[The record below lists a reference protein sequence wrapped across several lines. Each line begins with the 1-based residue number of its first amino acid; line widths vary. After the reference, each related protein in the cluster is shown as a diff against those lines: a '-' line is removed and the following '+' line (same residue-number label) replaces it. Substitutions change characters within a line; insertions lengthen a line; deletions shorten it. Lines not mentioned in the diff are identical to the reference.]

1 MIYLLLFW
9 EFFKIGAL
17 AFGGGYAMIAPV
29 QDMVVSHSW
38 MDLNTF
44 NKFLGVCE
52 STPGP
57 IAINMATF
65 VGSTQGGI
73 IGSLCATLGAV
84 LPAFLIMLLLSSA
97 FNKVQNHTLFK
108 ATLAGIRPAAL
119 GLIVAT
125 GVWMVVTLAI
135 PVISSSSAQIL
146 DWKAIVI
153 MVILFAIPPIYK
165 KATNKKFSSIGLI
178 GVSAV
183 LGMVLYSWM

>member
-29 QDMVVSHSW
+29 QEMVASHNW
-38 MDLNTF
+38 MDLDTF

-73 IGSLCATLGAV
+73 LGSLCATLGAI
-84 LPAFLIMLLLSSA
+84 LPAFLIMLLLSSV
-97 FNKVQNHTLFK
+97 FNKVQNHAVFK

-125 GVWMVVTLAI
+125 GVWMVVTLAF
-135 PVISSSSAQIL
+135 PVISSTNAQML
-146 DWKAIVI
+146 DWKAMVI
-153 MVILFAIPPIYK
+153 MAILFAIPPLYK
-165 KATNKKFSSIGLI
+165 KWTDKKISSIGLI

-183 LGMVLYSWM
+183 LGIALYSWK